1 MVPESTDAIAL
12 PNPQGSL
19 LYLEGLMANT
29 WTWGVIPNNCV
40 SFVEEAIKA
49 GGGTWS
55 SYSNCPDLTTQ
66 DTVSERIQRFLG
78 QMESEI
84 Y

>member
-1 MVPESTDAIAL
+1 
-12 PNPQGSL
+12 
-19 LYLEGLMANT
+19 MANT

-40 SFVEEAIKA
+40 SFVEEVIKA

-55 SYSNCPDLTTQ
+55 SYSNCPDLATQ

-78 QMESEI
+78 RMESEI
-84 Y
+84 YQLYGVPR